1 MQRAD
6 FMLLSAAMVAA
17 PLTARA
23 QDDVDPAITSRR
35 PALRVLL
42 GRGEAVLGPA
52 QTFQFDG
59 APYRGTFQRL
69 DDGQIVNF
77 VDLEAYL
84 YSVVPLEMPP
94 SWPPAALQTQTI
106 CARTYVLQRSDPRRA
121 YDLVPSEVNQVYR
134 GILSETPAAIAAVK
148 ERSSPQVIDD
158 SSRDSDAC

>member
-1 MQRAD
+1 
-6 FMLLSAAMVAA
+6 MLLGAAMVAA

-42 GRGEAVLGPA
+42 GRGEAVSGPA

-94 SWPPAALQTQTI
+94 SWPPAALRRRRSAR
-106 CARTYVLQRSDPRRA
+106 ARTFCNVA
-121 YDLVPSEVNQVYR
+121 IR
-134 GILSETPAAIAAVK
+134 GARTTSCHRK
-148 ERSSPQVIDD
+148 
-158 SSRDSDAC
+158 